1 MVFKGQDAWRKHPLL
16 ANCHANPFPHFRIAV
31 GIFSAYV
38 IADWAY
44 HYPDQ
49 VEHYS
54 ESIVRYFTS
63 TDYQVIFIL
72 SLSFPHINLPVTFCT
87 LHQFFVQAHL

>member
-63 TDYQVIFIL
+63 PPVVEPPKVKFRIRKGDL
-72 SLSFPHINLPVTFCT
+72 DEFPIAVRPKGS
-87 LHQFFVQAHL
+87 Q